1 MECEGDE
8 KRWEDSWCGVEV
20 FLVVGAMG
28 KQVGSCCG
36 SRSDD
41 GVG

>member
-1 MECEGDE
+1 MGGQLV
-8 KRWEDSWCGVEV
+8 WCWGFV
-20 FLVVGAMG
+20 VVGAMG